1 MSMIDIRDDVVSKIL
16 VTDSLSLTP
25 KDLAWVSIKKGITIQ
40 DSGNMKVILCGKA
53 QVQDMIKA
61 LQKAIELGWVDE
73 ESQ

>member
-25 KDLAWVSIKKGITIQ
+25 KELAWVSITKGITIQ
-40 DSGNMKVILCGKA
+40 DAGNMRVILCGKD

-73 ESQ
+73 DTQ

>member
-1 MSMIDIRDDVVSKIL
+1 MSMIDIRDDVVSKIM
-16 VTDSLSLTP
+16 VTDNLSLTP
-25 KDLAWVSIKKGITIQ
+25 KELAWVSITKGITIQ
-40 DSGNMKVILCGKA
+40 DCVNMKIVLCGKA